1 MSHIF
6 YINGIKP
13 INYNNLNNMKTPIII
28 LIALWIISLLLN
40 AYMHGKE
47 KTGKHNFFI
56 KLVSLTIGISLLAW
70 AGLFN
75 L

>member
-1 MSHIF
+1 
-6 YINGIKP
+6 
-13 INYNNLNNMKTPIII
+13 MKTPIII